1 MPGSVL
7 TGDLVRGWLRE
18 AAGGLPR
25 QFWFLWTGTLI
36 NRVGSF
42 VVLFLSIYLTSDR
55 HFTQSQAGFVIG
67 LYGVGGAIGTMTGGV
82 LADRWG
88 RRPTMLIAQFGAAAL
103 MLTLGFAQT
112 YTQILIVTGFLGAFA
127 EGVRPAF
134 SAMMVDIVPEQD
146 RVRAFSL
153 NYWAINLGFALAAI
167 AAGFAAQFD
176 YLLLFVVDAA
186 TTLVTAT
193 ITLIFLAETR
203 PARRVAAGPAP
214 TGGMRAALQDRVFL
228 VFLVINLLS
237 VLVILQHA
245 STLPIAML
253 ADGFSAATYG
263 WVIAVNGILIVS
275 GQLFVPRLIQGHR
288 PYRVLAVASVIVGAG
303 FGLVAFAHSAW
314 VYAVTVVIWTLGE
327 MLQSPSNAATLA
339 ALSPANL
346 RGRYQ
351 GLNSLSWSIGTALAP
366 VLGGLTLQGL
376 GSVALWVGCFG
387 LCLVAGIGHLI
398 SGPARER
405 RAIFRRT
412 AEAAPERTTTPP
424 AASTS
429 SDLTP
434 SNSPA

>member
-1 MPGSVL
+1 ML
-7 TGDLVRGWLRE
+7 TGDVVRGWLRQ

-36 NRVGSF
+36 NRVGAF
-42 VVLFLSIYLTSDR
+42 VVLFLSIYLTSER

-88 RRPTMLIAQFGAAAL
+88 RRPTMLVSQFGAAAL
-103 MLTLGFAQT
+103 MLTLGFAHT
-112 YTQILIVTGFLGAFA
+112 YAQILIVTGLLGAFA

-134 SAMMVDIVPEQD
+134 SAMMVDLVPEHD

-193 ITLIFLAETR
+193 ITLVLLAETR
-203 PARRVAAGPAP
+203 PASRPSAARATG
-214 TGGMRAALQDRVFL
+214 GGMRVALQDRVFL

-237 VLVILQHA
+237 VLVILQHT

-253 ADGFSAATYG
+253 ADGFSASTYG
-263 WVIAVNGILIVS
+263 WVIAVNGILIVF
-275 GQLFVPRLIQGHR
+275 GQLFVPRLIEGHR
-288 PYRVLAVASVIVGAG
+288 PYRVLAVASVIVGVG
-303 FGLVAFAHSAW
+303 FGLVTFAHAAW
-314 VYAVTVVIWTLGE
+314 VYALTVVIWTLGE

-339 ALSPANL
+339 ALSPAAL

-351 GLNSLSWSIGTALAP
+351 GLNSLSWSIGTALSP
-366 VLGGLTLQGL
+366 VVGGLVLQGW
-376 GSVALWVGCFG
+376 GSAALWSGCFG
-387 LCLVAGIGHLI
+387 VCALAGVGHLV

-405 RAIFRRT
+405 RALFRRT
-412 AEAAPERTTTPP
+412 AEAESLAVSPPP
-424 AASTS
+424 AASA
-429 SDLTP
+429 SDLEP
-434 SNSPA
+434 SSSGA

>member
-1 MPGSVL
+1 
-7 TGDLVRGWLRE
+7 VRGWLRQ

-55 HFTQSQAGFVIG
+55 HFTQSRAGFVIG

-88 RRPTMLIAQFGAAAL
+88 RRPTMLVAQFGAAAL

-134 SAMMVDIVPEQD
+134 SAMMVDVVPEQD

-203 PARRVAAGPAP
+203 PSVSRAVKAP
-214 TGGMRAALQDRVFL
+214 SGGMRAALGDRAFV

-253 ADGFSAATYG
+253 DDGLSAATYG

-275 GQLFVPRLIQGHR
+275 GQLFVPRLIAGRR
-288 PYRVLAVASVIVGAG
+288 PYRVLALASVIVGVG
-303 FGLVAFAHSAW
+303 FGLVAFAHAAW
-314 VYAVTVVIWTLGE
+314 VYALTVVIWTLGE

-339 ALSPANL
+339 ALSPATL

-366 VLGGLTLQGL
+366 VLGGLALQGL
-376 GSVALWVGCFG
+376 GSVALWLGCFG
-387 LCLVAGIGHLI
+387 LCALAGAGHLI

-405 RAIFRRT
+405 RADLRRT
-412 AEAAPERTTTPP
+412 EEAALLDTATPSTANP
-424 AASTS
+424 PVVTASDLAPTS
-429 SDLTP
+429 SPT
-434 SNSPA
+434 

>member
-1 MPGSVL
+1 M
-7 TGDLVRGWLRE
+7 RGWLRE

-36 NRVGSF
+36 NRLGSF
-42 VVLFLSIYLTSDR
+42 VVLFLSIYLTSER

-82 LADRWG
+82 LTDRWG
-88 RRPTMLIAQFGAAAL
+88 RRPTMLTSQFGTAAL
-103 MLTLGFAQT
+103 MLTLGFADT
-112 YTQILIVTGFLGAFA
+112 YPQILLVTGLLGFFS

-134 SAMMVDIVPEQD
+134 SAMMVDVVPERD

-193 ITLIFLAETR
+193 ITLFFLRETR
-203 PARRVAAGPAP
+203 PARRPAATGAAPA
-214 TGGMRAALQDRVFL
+214 GGLLTALRDRVFL

-253 ADGFSAATYG
+253 ADGLSAATYG

-275 GQLFVPRLIQGHR
+275 GQLFVPRLIEGHR
-288 PYRVLAVASVIVGAG
+288 PHQVLAVASVIVGVG
-303 FGLVAFAHSAW
+303 FGLVAFAHTAW
-314 VYAVTVVIWTLGE
+314 VYALTVVIWTLGE
-327 MLQSPSNAATLA
+327 MLQSPSNAATVA
-339 ALSPANL
+339 ALSPAAL

-351 GLNSLSWSIGTALAP
+351 GLNSLSWSLGTALAP
-366 VLGGLTLQGL
+366 VLGGLVLQGL
-376 GSVALWVGCFG
+376 GSVVLWVGCFG
-387 LCLVAGIGHLI
+387 LCVLAGVGHLLA
-398 SGPARER
+398 GPARER
-405 RAIFRRT
+405 QTAFRRT
-412 AEAAPERTTTPP
+412 TDVPAPAAPAPP
-424 AASTS
+424 APDLAPASA
-429 SDLTP
+429 P
-434 SNSPA
+434 NS

>member
-1 MPGSVL
+1 M
-7 TGDLVRGWLRE
+7 RGWLRQ

-36 NRVGSF
+36 NRIGSF

-55 HFTQSQAGFVIG
+55 HFTQSQAGLVIG

-88 RRPTMLIAQFGAAAL
+88 RRPTMLIAQFGAATL
-103 MLTLGFAQT
+103 MLTLGFAKT
-112 YTQILIVTGFLGAFA
+112 YPQILIVTALLGLFA

-176 YLLLFVVDAA
+176 YLLLFVVDSA

-203 PARRVAAGPAP
+203 PARRATAGPAP
-214 TGGMRAALQDRVFL
+214 RGGMRAALGDRAFAVFL
-228 VFLVINLLS
+228 LINLLS

-253 ADGFSAATYG
+253 ADGFSASTYG

-288 PYRVLAVASVIVGAG
+288 PYRVLAVASVIVGIG
-303 FGLVAFAHSAW
+303 FGLVAVAHSAW

-339 ALSPANL
+339 ALSPAAL

-351 GLNSLSWSIGTALAP
+351 GLNSLSWSVGTALAP

-376 GSVALWVGCFG
+376 GSAALWVGCFG
-387 LCLVAGIGHLI
+387 LCVLAGVGHLLA
-398 SGPARER
+398 GPARER

-412 AEAAPERTTTPP
+412 EEERLAVGGGYTG
-424 AASTS
+424 AGVAS
-429 SDLTP
+429 SDLAA
-434 SNSPA
+434 SGSGS